1 MHGQSAATPGLPP
14 VPSQIVRPFDTSGGI
29 ATINVALGDAAPSFF
44 GNRLTG
50 INVAISEI
58 DVVDNAGRS
67 QVVAT
72 YSSPLMINLLQ
83 YQDGLGTSIGQA
95 SVNQL
100 LYQQVRLVV
109 DVGASSV
116 LYTGGAVAPLRFVTD
131 RDQSSAGAG
140 SATSTTVLDSGHVA
154 ITDSRPFSIGSTIN
168 ELVNVDFNL
177 MESLTPPSIDTG
189 RGQGNRLQSDKHGGL
204 ALAVRPTLFVA
215 ANASGGQITGTI
227 LNSHGRP
234 VSNAVVAAVD
244 DSGRVGNTIATDASG
259 KFLLHTLAA
268 GTYSLDVYNEYTN
281 SAGAELSSE
290 GSSSDH
296 KRLKGLTTVT
306 VSPGQSTN
314 AGIIT
319 D

>member
-1 MHGQSAATPGLPP
+1 MK
-14 VPSQIVRPFDTSGGI
+14 VEV
-29 ATINVALGDAAPSFF
+29 GDAAPSFF

-50 INVAISEI
+50 INIAISEI
-58 DVVDNAGRS
+58 DVVDSSGRS
-67 QVVAT
+67 YVVAQ
-72 YSSPLMINLLQ
+72 YSVPMMVNLLQ
-83 YQDGLGTSIGQA
+83 YQDGLGASVGQA

-100 LYQQVRLVV
+100 IYQQIRLVV

-116 LYTGGAVAPLRFVTD
+116 LYAGGAVAPLRFATD
-131 RDQSSAGAG
+131 SDRSSANAG
-140 SATSTTVLDSGHVA
+140 SATGTTVLDAGHVA
-154 ITDSRPFSIGSTIN
+154 ITDSRPFSIGSTVN

-177 MESLTPPSIDTG
+177 MESLTPPSIDTD

-204 ALAVRPTLFVA
+204 ALTLRPTLFVA
-215 ANASGGQITGTI
+215 ANANGGQITGTV

-234 VSNAVVAAVD
+234 VSNAIVAAVD
-244 DSGRVGNTIATDASG
+244 QSGQVGNTIATDDSG
-259 KFLLHTLAA
+259 KFLLHTLTA
-268 GTYSLDVYNEYTN
+268 GTYRLDVYNEYTN

-290 GSSSDH
+290 GSSSD
-296 KRLKGLTTVT
+296 RNFLKGITTVT

>member
-1 MHGQSAATPGLPP
+1 MDVQ
-14 VPSQIVRPFDTSGGI
+14 V
-29 ATINVALGDAAPSFF
+29 GDAAPSFF
-44 GNRLTG
+44 GNRLAG

-58 DVVDNAGRS
+58 DVVDNFGRS

-83 YQDGLGTSIGQA
+83 YQDGLGTSVGQA
-95 SVNQL
+95 SVSQL
-100 LYQQVRLVV
+100 IYQQVRLVV

-116 LYTGGAVAPLRFVTD
+116 LYAGGASAGLRFVTD
-131 RDQSSAGAG
+131 RDQSSANAG
-140 SATSTTVLDSGHVA
+140 NATSTTVLDSRHVA
-154 ITDSRPFSIGSTIN
+154 ITDNRPFSIGSTVN

-177 MESLTPPSIDTG
+177 MESLTPPSIDTR
-189 RGQGNRLQSDKHGGL
+189 RGQGNRLASDTHGGL
-204 ALAVRPTLFVA
+204 ALTVRPTLFVA
-215 ANASGGQITGTI
+215 ANANGGQITGTV

-234 VSNAVVAAVD
+234 VSNAVVVAVD
-244 DSGRVGNTIATDASG
+244 DNGHVGNTIATDASG

-281 SAGAELSSE
+281 SAGANFSSE

-296 KRLKGLTTVT
+296 KRLKGITTVT
-306 VSPGQSTN
+306 VSPGRTTN
-314 AGIIT
+314 AGTIT